1 MERKEI
7 NIPNKIRK
15 SLGLKSVK
23 TAEEMFKDLGFEK
36 NVDFLDI
43 SIAYRKQIDK
53 DITRMCV
60 FYLRDK
66 VYSVY
71 DFHYNEEF
79 LSKGLYKPVYE
90 SFRIDIDLHKAI
102 NKQLEELGGCNA

>member
-7 NIPNKIRK
+7 NMPNKIRK
-15 SLGLKSVK
+15 ILGLKPVK
-23 TAEEMFKDLGFEK
+23 TADEMFTDLGFEK
-36 NVDFLDI
+36 DVDFLRI
-43 SIAYRKQIDK
+43 AIAYRKQIDK

-71 DFHYNEEF
+71 DFHYNKGF
-79 LSKGLYKPVYE
+79 LKDNLYKSEYE
-90 SFRIDIDLHKAI
+90 SFKIDMDLHKAI
-102 NKQLEELGGCNA
+102 NKKIEEIRW

>member
-1 MERKEI
+1 ML
-7 NIPNKIRK
+7 NKIRK
-15 SLGLKSVK
+15 ILGLKSVK
-23 TAEEMFKDLGFEK
+23 TAEEMFTDLGFEK
-36 NVDFLDI
+36 DVDFLHI

-71 DFHYNEEF
+71 DFHYNKEF
-79 LSKGLYKPVYE
+79 LKDNLYKPEYE
-90 SFRIDIDLHKAI
+90 SFRIDMGLHKAI
-102 NKQLEELGGCNA
+102 NKQIEEFRW